1 MKTKIYKILIVFA
14 TLLLI
19 GTIESYAQKDT
30 LTAAIDTD
38 REDELVNLP
47 FRKISKDEVV
57 SAVSVLDVSKIGR
70 YDNNVWVNDA
80 TTGRIIGL
88 MGANNIRGIGVGID
102 VASETGTGTQSGNAL
117 FIVDGLPRDISTLRM
132 SEVESISVLK
142 DASAAVLYGTQ
153 AVNGVIMITTKRGF
167 EGKSQAH
174 VNFNY
179 GIKSP
184 IELPSYMNS
193 ADYMTWYNQA
203 RINDGLDPLYSD
215 EDIEHYRSGNPYRYP
230 SIDYYSDQWL
240 RKFKNYYDINAEFRG
255 GNKMAKYYV
264 NAGWNSAGSLIDFGQ
279 WSKARNNVLNVR
291 TNVDLKI
298 NDWINTEVDA
308 TALFRDNKT
317 GRGNFWNTAY
327 TTRPNLY
334 SPFIPINLID
344 PENSLLLA
352 HKNDIDGKYLF
363 GGTTSYTSSIF
374 SNGYAGGSFNG
385 VGRRYTFNDR
395 LNFDLDA
402 ITEGLTLS
410 TNMAFDYGIF
420 YNETVYNSVSVYEP
434 TWDKDEDK
442 IISLKQIGS
451 DSRPGTKSVGNPY
464 YQRRMGFSSTISY
477 DRTFSD
483 VHHVTANLVA
493 FANQYK

>member
-1 MKTKIYKILIVFA
+1 
-14 TLLLI
+14 
-19 GTIESYAQKDT
+19 
-30 LTAAIDTD
+30 
-38 REDELVNLP
+38 
-47 FRKISKDEVV
+47 
-57 SAVSVLDVSKIGR
+57 
-70 YDNNVWVNDA
+70 
-80 TTGRIIGL
+80 

-203 RINDGLDPLYSD
+203 RINDRLDPLYSD

-279 WSKARNNVLNVR
+279 WSKASNNALNVR

-334 SPFIPINLID
+334 SPFIPIDLID

-352 HKNDIDGKYLF
+352 HKNDVDGKYLF

-374 SNGYAGGSFNG
+374 SNGYAGGS
-385 VGRRYTFNDR
+385 T
-395 LNFDLDA
+395 
-402 ITEGLTLS
+402 TC
-410 TNMAFDYGIF
+410 
-420 YNETVYNSVSVYEP
+420 
-434 TWDKDEDK
+434 
-442 IISLKQIGS
+442 ISI
-451 DSRPGTKSVGNPY
+451 
-464 YQRRMGFSSTISY
+464 
-477 DRTFSD
+477 
-483 VHHVTANLVA
+483 
-493 FANQYK
+493 

>member
-30 LTAAIDTD
+30 LTVATDAD

-174 VNFNY
+174 VN
-179 GIKSP
+179 
-184 IELPSYMNS
+184 
-193 ADYMTWYNQA
+193 
-203 RINDGLDPLYSD
+203 
-215 EDIEHYRSGNPYRYP
+215 
-230 SIDYYSDQWL
+230 
-240 RKFKNYYDINAEFRG
+240 
-255 GNKMAKYYV
+255 
-264 NAGWNSAGSLIDFGQ
+264 
-279 WSKARNNVLNVR
+279 
-291 TNVDLKI
+291 
-298 NDWINTEVDA
+298 
-308 TALFRDNKT
+308 
-317 GRGNFWNTAY
+317 
-327 TTRPNLY
+327 
-334 SPFIPINLID
+334 
-344 PENSLLLA
+344 
-352 HKNDIDGKYLF
+352 
-363 GGTTSYTSSIF
+363 
-374 SNGYAGGSFNG
+374 
-385 VGRRYTFNDR
+385 
-395 LNFDLDA
+395 
-402 ITEGLTLS
+402 
-410 TNMAFDYGIF
+410 
-420 YNETVYNSVSVYEP
+420 
-434 TWDKDEDK
+434 
-442 IISLKQIGS
+442 
-451 DSRPGTKSVGNPY
+451 
-464 YQRRMGFSSTISY
+464 
-477 DRTFSD
+477 
-483 VHHVTANLVA
+483 
-493 FANQYK
+493 